1 MKTHRVSENDFT
13 RKSALSLPNLIELFL
28 NTSHRS
34 IKAELDDFFLKKA
47 PKSFGKQLLTTS
59 AFTKARSK
67 LKATAFTELLHKSVA
82 YFYRKVPQH
91 LRSNW
96 HGFRTLAVDGSDLV
110 LPDYPALADAFGVQ
124 TNASDVNLPMAKL
137 SFLYDT
143 YLDMPIDVQLDR
155 KHASERDLAVNHLAQ
170 TCENDLMLYDRGYYA
185 YWFVLL
191 HVLQQRE
198 FCFRLRKNTNTQVKN
213 FIASGKKQAVI
224 TLEATPE
231 MQQKALERG
240 LEIIAVK
247 VRLIRIK
254 TSKGSY
260 VLMTSLT
267 DTKQYP
273 AKHFYDLYHLRWRI
287 EEGYKKQKAF
297 LDVEDFS
304 GRTVHSIKQDVHASA
319 LIHALVAMECFASKG
334 SIRQKEKRRKNN
346 YKINFAEAVQSFKRR
361 IIKLLSYPLKTVDIY
376 KQLKAIARNLTIIKP
391 DRSFERE
398 KVRCR
403 RKKLRKGYKV

>member
-1 MKTHRVSENDFT
+1 MAFLETHRVSETDFT

-34 IKAELDDFFLKKA
+34 IKAELDNFFLKKD
-47 PKSFGKQLLTTS
+47 PTSFGKQLLTKG
-59 AFTKARSK
+59 ALTKARSK
-67 LKATAFTELLHKSVA
+67 LKETAFTELLHKSVS
-82 YFYRKVPQH
+82 YFYREVPQR

-110 LPDYPALADAFGVQ
+110 LPDYPALIDTFGVQ
-124 TNASDVNLPMAKL
+124 TNASSVSLPMAKL

-170 TCENDLMLYDRGYYA
+170 TDENDLMLYDRGYFA

-191 HVLQQRE
+191 HVLLKRE
-198 FCFRLRKNTNTQVKN
+198 FCFRLRSNANTQVKN
-213 FIASGKKQAVI
+213 FIESGKKQAVI
-224 TLEATPE
+224 TLEGTQG
-231 MQQKALERG
+231 MQQKALEKG
-240 LEIIAVK
+240 LDIVAVR
-247 VRLIRIK
+247 VRLIHIK
-254 TSKGSY
+254 TAKGSY

-267 DTKQYP
+267 TTTRYP
-273 AKHFYDLYHLRWRI
+273 AKHFYDLYPLRWRV

-319 LIHALVAMECFASKG
+319 LVHALVAMDL
-334 SIRQKEKRRKNN
+334 N
-346 YKINFAEAVQSFKRR
+346 
-361 IIKLLSYPLKTVDIY
+361 P
-376 KQLKAIARNLTIIKP
+376 
-391 DRSFERE
+391 
-398 KVRCR
+398 
-403 RKKLRKGYKV
+403 

>member
-1 MKTHRVSENDFT
+1 VETHRVSENDFT
-13 RKSALSLPNLIELFL
+13 RKSALSLPNLIALFL

-34 IKAELDDFFLKKA
+34 IKAELDNFFLKKD
-47 PKSFGKQLLTTS
+47 PKSFGKQLLTKG

-67 LKATAFTELLHKSVA
+67 LKETAFTELLHKCVSC
-82 YFYRKVPQH
+82 FYREVPQQ
-91 LRSNW
+91 LRSSW

-110 LPDYPALADAFGVQ
+110 LPDYPALVDTFGVQ
-124 TNASDVNLPMAKL
+124 TNTSTVSLPMAKL

-143 YLDMPIDVQLDR
+143 CLDMPVDVQLDR

-170 TCENDLMLYDRGYYA
+170 THENDLMLYDRGYYA
-185 YWFVLL
+185 YWFALL
-191 HVLQQRE
+191 HVLHKRE
-198 FCFRLRKNTNTQVKN
+198 FCFRLRGNANTQVSH
-213 FIASGKKQAVI
+213 FIDSGRKQAVI
-224 TLEATPE
+224 TLDGTQG
-231 MQQKALERG
+231 MQQKAREKG
-240 LEIIAVK
+240 LDIVSVR

-254 TSKGSY
+254 TAKGSY

-267 DTKQYP
+267 DTRRYP
-273 AKHFYDLYHLRWRI
+273 AKHFYDLYHLRWRV

-319 LIHALVAMECFASKG
+319 LVQALVAMECFASKG
-334 SIRQKEKRRKNN
+334 YVRAKAGMRKNS
-346 YKINFAEAVQSFKRR
+346 YKINFAEAIQSFKRK
-361 IIKLLSYPLKTVDIY
+361 IIDMLSCQLSTSDVY
-376 KQLKAIARNLTIIKP
+376 KRLKAMARNLTIIKP

-403 RKKLRKGYKV
+403 RKKLRTGYKV